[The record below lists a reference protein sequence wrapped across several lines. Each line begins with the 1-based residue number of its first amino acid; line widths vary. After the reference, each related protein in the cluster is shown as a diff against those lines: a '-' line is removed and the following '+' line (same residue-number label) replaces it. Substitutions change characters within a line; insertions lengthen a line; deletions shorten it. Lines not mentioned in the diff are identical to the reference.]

1 MIMKKALILAGLS
14 SLALIATPALAD
26 ADAQTQASP
35 QEAEG
40 DSEAGDAIVVTAQRR
55 AQSVQDVGI
64 AIAAFGGAELRQMN
78 VQSSIDIARLTPGVH
93 ISGNVGGQ
101 MSQFTIRGVT
111 QNDFN
116 DAIEAP
122 VAVYVDDSYVPNMQG
137 QTFGLFDLERVE
149 VLKGPQGT
157 LFGRNATGGLVHY
170 VVSKPVETIEARID
184 GTYGSYDSVRLE
196 GTFNLPLGE
205 KVALRVSG
213 LLDRND
219 AIWKNVYP
227 AGAAGN
233 VPVNLGGVTNPCC
246 QDEGY
251 SNTLAGRIQLQF
263 KPNEDLTIRLVGT
276 GARQHMSSGQYTQSA
291 TVAVL
296 DAQGRVVNAIYAGPN
311 ETRTAIG
318 PDGSNFTGIPNS
330 PASRRP
336 GADWFG
342 FIAPSGESLTLS
354 KDFAV
359 ADLNRTEAWNAGLHV
374 DYDLG
379 GVDLV
384 SVTNYMRFK
393 KNFAMDVDASPT
405 NLVNYGTIGD
415 TDSVSQELR
424 LSGSSGNLTWTTG
437 LYYLNIDA
445 KSSNGFLAP
454 AFSIFSSAFGATT
467 TGIDLVNTFRLKTES
482 SSLFGQVEYEFSPGW
497 KFIVGGRVIREHQEY
512 NFQSNAM
519 ADADPL
525 RIDAVGTA
533 LFPLQPTFR
542 NERTNTL
549 WAGKAQIEFQPNRDL
564 LFYFGINRGVKGGS
578 YNAKLPD
585 GTPPLTDS
593 QIPYAAEEL
602 LSFEG
607 GFKATFLDGKANFNA
622 SAYYYD
628 YSNYQAFTF
637 SNVSGYVQNR
647 PARTYGTEVELTL
660 RPAEG
665 LQLAASAS
673 FFDARVKGLEVAPG
687 VPRDVRPSFAP
698 QTQLAGR
705 ISYQP
710 PIDIA
715 GGMITF
721 GADGS
726 YTSSFYHNLRNFD
739 ANKFDGYALFNAR
752 IGWEDMAKRL
762 RLSVFVNNLTDKRY
776 KTVGYDLSTLCG
788 CTEESY
794 GRPRWWGVNLGASF

>member
-1 MIMKKALILAGLS
+1 MFSRRALLIAGLPVA
-14 SLALIATPALAD
+14 ALMSHAAPALAEE
-26 ADAQTQASP
+26 AVAA
-35 QEAEG
+35 EAEVTSG
-40 DSEAGDAIVVTAQRR
+40 DEILVTAQRR
-55 AQSVQDVGI
+55 TQSVQDVGI
-64 AIAAFGGAELRQMN
+64 SIAAFGGRELRQMN
-78 VQSSIDIARLTPGVH
+78 VQSSIDVARLTPGVH

-122 VAVYVDDSYVPNMQG
+122 VAVYVDDSYIPNMQG

-170 VVSKPVETIEARID
+170 VISKPTDEFEGRVD
-184 GTYGSYDSVRLE
+184 GTYGRFNSAKLE
-196 GTFNLPLGE
+196 GVVNLPLSDT
-205 KVALRVSG
+205 VALRVSG

-219 AIWKNVYP
+219 SYWKNVYP
-227 AGAAGN
+227 AGAAGG

-246 QDEGY
+246 RDEGY
-251 SNTLAGRIQLQF
+251 SNTLAGRVQLQF
-263 KPNEDLTIRLVGT
+263 KPSDDLTIRLVGSA
-276 GARQHMSSGQYTQSA
+276 ARQHLSSGQYTQSP

-296 DAQGRVVNAIYAGPN
+296 DAAGRVVNAIYASPT

-318 PDGSNFTGIPNS
+318 PNGENVTAIPNS
-330 PASRRP
+330 PPSRAP

-342 FIAPSGESLTLS
+342 FVAPSGKSLTLS

-359 ADLNRTEAWNAGLHV
+359 SDLNRTEAYNAGLHV

-384 SVTNYMRFK
+384 SVSNYMRFK

-415 TDSVSQELR
+415 TDSISQELR
-424 LSGSSGNLTWTTG
+424 LSGSSDNLTWTAG
-437 LYYLNIDA
+437 VYYLNIDA
-445 KSSNGFLAP
+445 KSLNGFLAP
-454 AFSIFSSAFGATT
+454 AFSIFSSVFGATT

-482 SSLFGQVEYEFSPGW
+482 GSLFGQVEYGFAPGL
-497 KFIVGGRVIREHQEY
+497 KFILGGRLIREHQEY
-512 NFQSNAM
+512 SFQSNAM

-525 RIDAVGTA
+525 RIDAVGTP
-533 LFPLQPTFR
+533 LFPLQPSFQNT
-542 NERTNTL
+542 RTKTL
-549 WAGKAQIEFQPNRDL
+549 WAGKAQIEYQPNRDL
-564 LFYFGINRGVKGGS
+564 LFYVGINRGVKGGS

-585 GTPPLTDS
+585 GTPPLTAA
-593 QIPYAAEEL
+593 QIPYRPEEL
-602 LSFEG
+602 LSYEG

-622 SAYYYD
+622 AAYYYD

-647 PARTYGTEVELTL
+647 PARTYGAEFELSV
-660 RPAEG
+660 RPVEG
-665 LQLAASAS
+665 LQLSTSAS
-673 FFDARVKGLEVAPG
+673 FFNAQVKQLEIAPG
-687 VPRDVRPSFAP
+687 IPRDVRPSFAP

-705 ISYQP
+705 ISYEP
-710 PIDIA
+710 PVDIA
-715 GGMITF
+715 GGRITL

-726 YTSSFYHNLRNFD
+726 YTSGFYHNLRNFD
-739 ANKFDGYALFNAR
+739 ANWFKGYALFNAR
-752 IGWEDMAKRL
+752 IGWEDANERFRL
-762 RLSVFVNNLTDKRY
+762 GVFVNNLADKRY

-794 GRPRWWGVNLGASF
+794 GRPRWWGISAGMSF